1 MNPTMNGESL
11 WPRLAELPLV
21 IEACEYDRLHAVLA
35 YEFERITTHVR
46 LVGAG
51 ADGLGEDV
59 SVFREDGT
67 ALHETRPALPLEGEW
82 TLAGFCDHL
91 ATLELWP
98 EPPEWDVALR
108 FRNWAFESAALDLA
122 LRQAGRSLHDVL
134 GLEPQPVRFVNSL
147 GLGKEPSIEPVRRRL
162 ARSPGVRFKLDA
174 EATWA
179 PALVDE
185 VAATGAVDTIDFKG
199 HYGFE
204 VEDPEALGALY
215 DHVLAAFPDAYLE
228 DPHDLPE
235 IAQRLGDHLERVSY
249 DSPIRSAEDIGATP
263 LAARVVNVKP
273 SRIGSL
279 RALFEVYARCARERR
294 PMYGGGMGELGV
306 GRGQIE
312 LLAALFHADAPNDVA
327 PSAYNEDDPPGGL
340 PPSPL
345 APRPD
350 GHRLPLGG
358 VGEPAA
364 AGLARDAV
372 ISSWQVPRHRRRA
385 PRPTTAA
392 PRRRAAQA
400 QGDSHPA
407 LRLQRDAGNEAV
419 RTLLAVQRDPE
430 PEKPA
435 AKKVWW
441 PSLIG
446 SKTPLTADEQ
456 AALTDVV
463 TRRWGSRS
471 GAT

>member
-1 MNPTMNGESL
+1 MTAVNAVRATMNGESL
-11 WPRLAELPLV
+11 WPRLAGLSLAVET
-21 IEACEYDRLHAVLA
+21 CEYDRLHAVLA
-35 YEFERITTHVR
+35 YEFERITTQVR

-51 ADGLGEDV
+51 VDGLGEDV
-59 SVFREDGT
+59 SVFREEGT
-67 ALHETRPALPLEGEW
+67 ALHETRPSLPLEGEW

-91 ATLELWP
+91 AALELWP

-122 LRQAGRSLHDVL
+122 LRQAGRSLHDEL

-147 GLGKEPSIEPVRRRL
+147 GLGKEPSIEPLRRRL

-179 PALVDE
+179 PTLVDE

-199 HYGFE
+199 QYGFE
-204 VEDPEALGALY
+204 VKAPQALGALY

-235 IAQRLGDHLERVSY
+235 IAHRLSGHLERVSY
-249 DSPIRSAEDIGATP
+249 DAPIRTAQDIGATP
-263 LAARVVNVKP
+263 LAAHVVNVKP

-340 PPSPL
+340 PDSPL
-345 APRPD
+345 AP
-350 GHRLPLGG
+350 LPEATGFRW
-358 VGEPAA
+358 AA
-364 AGLARDAV
+364 
-372 ISSWQVPRHRRRA
+372 
-385 PRPTTAA
+385 
-392 PRRRAAQA
+392 
-400 QGDSHPA
+400 
-407 LRLQRDAGNEAV
+407 
-419 RTLLAVQRDPE
+419 
-430 PEKPA
+430 
-435 AKKVWW
+435 
-441 PSLIG
+441 
-446 SKTPLTADEQ
+446 
-456 AALTDVV
+456 
-463 TRRWGSRS
+463 
-471 GAT
+471 